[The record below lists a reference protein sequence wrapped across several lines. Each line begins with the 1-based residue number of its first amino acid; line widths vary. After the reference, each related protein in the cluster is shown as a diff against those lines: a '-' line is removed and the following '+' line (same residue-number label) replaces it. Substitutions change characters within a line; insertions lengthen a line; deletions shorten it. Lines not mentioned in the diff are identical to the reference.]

1 MRLGVLALPHH
12 ASMREILERLRA
24 SAAAVEADLVL
35 AGDLLATAGGDGPP
49 LEDDLSGVDFLLTLG
64 GDGTLLRGARI
75 AGPRDVPVVGCN
87 LGKLG
92 FLTTAPL
99 DHLEELLCRLRD
111 GDYAEERRVALQV
124 EVFPDGEAESDPATG
139 PTETFYALNDVVVHK
154 GGFARL
160 ISLRVWVNEEEIGQY
175 SADGIVMATAT
186 GSTAYSLSAGG
197 PILVPSLDA
206 LVASPICPHT
216 MSIRPVVVPAD
227 AIFTVEVLSR
237 MDGILVTVD
246 GQEGGQLSGGGR
258 VKVARSPH
266 PVRLIRLPD
275 QNFFSVLRQKMRW
288 GDVRP
293 RGG

>member
-1 MRLGVLALPHH
+1 
-12 ASMREILERLRA
+12 MREILERLR
-24 SAAAVEADLVL
+24 SAAGETGAELVL
-35 AGDLLATAGGDGPP
+35 TDELLSAAGGEGPA
-49 LEDDLSGVDFLLTLG
+49 LEEDPGAVDFLLTLG
-64 GDGTLLRGARI
+64 GDGTLLRGARL
-75 AGPRDVPVVGCN
+75 AGPHDVPVVGCN

-99 DHLEELLCRLRD
+99 DRLEELLRRLQQRD
-111 GDYAEERRVALQV
+111 YTEERRLAL
-124 EVFPDGEAESDPATG
+124 EVRVYPVGTGDPASA
-139 PTETFYALNDVVVHK
+139 PTSPETFYALNDAVVHK

-160 ISLRVWVNEEEIGQY
+160 IAMRVWVDQEEVGQY
-175 SADGIVMATAT
+175 SADGIVLATAT

-216 MSIRPVVVPAD
+216 MAVRPVVVPAD
-227 AIFTVEVLSR
+227 ATITVEILSR
-237 MDGILVTVD
+237 MEGILVTLD
-246 GQEGGQLSGGGR
+246 GQSGSRLSGGG
-258 VKVARSPH
+258 KVEASRSPH

-293 RGG
+293 RSD